1 MRTFTKKAQLELGF
15 NWIYMLVAGGVILLF
30 FVGIVVKEKFKAQE
44 NLGQDLVRTME
55 SLFTGAQVSE
65 KTKNVID
72 IGGLADFTLYFDCED
87 QVTTYGLKETSARA
101 ENIVDPIF
109 SPNEIKATKMI
120 AWSLPYNFPYK
131 VADMLFVTSSNTKYF
146 IYNPLNNP
154 FAKEFFKATGTEFN
168 TKELTTEQEYQ
179 TLDPGNNFQIRIV
192 DLSGQLITPTKKTIP
207 PSLQKF
213 DNSKVTAIV
222 FTTPNT
228 FDYYQKQGNT
238 WTKKTVTPLRV
249 ISLPP
254 PNERDAAKY
263 AAIFAEDKETYR
275 CSMKKAFTRMKYVTD
290 IYQRK
295 AATIIEHYSQ
305 EATKKEQFTKSAT
318 SGCLGYY
325 TDNEPNIQTSLN
337 SLSNKLTSCIND
349 PTFTLCED
357 LVDAADNLK
366 QANQGLS
373 EHGDCISLY

>member
-1 MRTFTKKAQLELGF
+1 MTFTKKAQLELGF

-30 FVGIVVKEKFKAQE
+30 FVGIVVKEKFKAEE

-109 SPNEIKATKMI
+109 SPNEIKAAKMI

-146 IYNPLNNP
+146 IYNPSNDG
-154 FAKEFFKATGTEFN
+154 FTKEFLKATGNEFN
-168 TKELTTEQEYQ
+168 TKKITTEQEYQ
-179 TLDPGNNFQIRIV
+179 TLDPGNNFQIRII
-192 DLSGQLITPTKKTIP
+192 DISGQLIKSNKPLP
-207 PSLQKF
+207 LSLQKF
-213 DNSKVTAIV
+213 DNNKVSAIV
-222 FTTPNT
+222 FTGKNT
-228 FDYYQKQGNT
+228 FDYYQKQGAI
-238 WTKKTVTPLRV
+238 WTKKTLTPLRV
-249 ISLPP
+249 ISLSD
-254 PNERDAAKY
+254 ERDAAKY
-263 AAIFAEDKETYR
+263 AAIFAQDKEMYR
-275 CSMKKAFTRMKYVTD
+275 CSMKKAFARMKYVTD

-295 AATIIEHYSQ
+295 AETVIEHYSQ
-305 EATKKEQFTKSAT
+305 DQTKMDQFTKSTA

-325 TDNEPNIQTSLN
+325 TENEPNIKSSLD
-337 SLSNKLTSCIND
+337 SLSNKLTGCLND
-349 PTFTLCED
+349 PTFTLCES
-357 LVDAADNLK
+357 LIEAADK
-366 QANQGLS
+366 VKKANQGLS
-373 EHGDCISLY
+373 EHGDCIALY